1 MEMEEVV
8 EVEVIEVLV
17 LALCLDRVKRKQA
30 MLELTLLFRRS
41 FKRRQHYH
49 FTQEEPHLPASFLFQ
64 CTKLEER

>member
-17 LALCLDRVKRKQA
+17 LALCLDRVERKQA
-30 MLELTLLFRRS
+30 MLDLTLLFRRS
-41 FKRRQHYH
+41 SKRRQHYH

-64 CTKLEER
+64 CTKLEEC

>member
-1 MEMEEVV
+1 MEMEKVV

-17 LALCLDRVKRKQA
+17 LALYLDRVKRKQA